1 MLQRLRITYRKDGPA
16 RYIAHLDVMRTW
28 ERAIRRAKLPLA
40 YTQGFSPHPRIA
52 FAAPLP
58 VGTLGRREQM
68 EVWLEDGV
76 EPAEIRRRLEE
87 SLPAGLDVEEVEEV
101 GERLPSLQSSVR
113 SARYEVTFDSR
124 AVDAEALRDR
134 VGELLARETLDWE
147 EQRGGS
153 DKVRRYDL
161 RATVID
167 LCVREGGGHVVL
179 EMRLALEEGKTGRP
193 ASVLAALGVE
203 AEPLETVR
211 MSLDIQRRQ
220 VAMQAWRER
229 GRFEE

>member
-16 RYIAHLDVMRTW
+16 QYVAHLDVMRTW
-28 ERAIRRAKLPLA
+28 ERAIRRARLPLA

-68 EVWLEDGV
+68 DVWLEDGV
-76 EPAEIRRRLEE
+76 EPVDAWRRLDE
-87 SLPAGLDVEEVEEV
+87 SLPAGLDIEQVEEV
-101 GERLPSLQSSVR
+101 GERLPSLQSSVL
-113 SARYEVTFDSR
+113 SARYEVTFDSTEI
-124 AVDAEALRDR
+124 DAEALRER
-134 VGELLARETLDWE
+134 VGELLERETLDWE

-167 LCVREGGGHVVL
+167 LSVRQGGGRVALDMH
-179 EMRLALEEGKTGRP
+179 LALEEGKTGRP

-203 AEPLETVR
+203 TEPLETVR
-211 MSLDIQRRQ
+211 ISLDIERPR

>member
-16 RYIAHLDVMRTW
+16 RYVAHLDVMRTW

-58 VGTLGRREQM
+58 VGTLGRCEQM
-68 EVWLEDGV
+68 DVWLEDGV
-76 EPAEIRRRLEE
+76 EPAEARRRLDG
-87 SLPAGLDVEEVEEV
+87 SLPAGLDIEDVEEV

-113 SARYEVTFDSR
+113 SARYEVAFD
-124 AVDAEALRDR
+124 AGEVDVAWLCER

-167 LCVREGGGHVVL
+167 LSVREGDGHVVVD
-179 EMRLALEEGKTGRP
+179 MHLALEEGKTGRP
-193 ASVLAALGVE
+193 ASVLAVLGVE
-203 AEPLETVR
+203 TEPLETVR
-211 MSLDIQRRQ
+211 ISLDIERPR

>member
-1 MLQRLRITYRKDGPA
+1 MLQRLRISYRKDGPA
-16 RYIAHLDVMRTW
+16 QYVAHLDVMRTW

-58 VGTLGRREQM
+58 VGTLGRRERM
-68 EVWLEDGV
+68 DVWLEDGV
-76 EPAEIRRRLEE
+76 EPAEVRRRLDE
-87 SLPAGLDVEEVEEV
+87 SLPEGLAIEQVEEV

-113 SARYEVTFDSR
+113 SARYEVAFD
-124 AVDAEALRDR
+124 AGEVDVAGLRER

-167 LCVREGGGHVVL
+167 LSVREGDGRVALDMH
-179 EMRLALEEGKTGRP
+179 LALQEGKTGRP

-203 AEPLETVR
+203 TEPLETVR
-211 MSLDIQRRQ
+211 ISLDIERPR
-220 VAMQAWRER
+220 VALRAWRER

>member
-28 ERAIRRAKLPLA
+28 ERAIRRANLPLA

-68 EVWLEDGV
+68 DVWLEDGV
-76 EPAEIRRRLEE
+76 EPAEARRRLDE
-87 SLPAGLDVEEVEEV
+87 SLPAGLGIEEVEEV

-113 SARYEVTFDSR
+113 SARYEVAFDS
-124 AVDAEALRDR
+124 AEIDAEALRER
-134 VGELLARETLDWE
+134 VAELLARDTLDWE

-167 LCVREGGGHVVL
+167 LSVREGDGRVALDMH
-179 EMRLALEEGKTGRP
+179 LALAEGKTGRP

-203 AEPLETVR
+203 TEPLETVR
-211 MSLDIQRRQ
+211 ISLDIERPR